1 VSEFIGQF
9 VICRSRDQGVV
20 CGYLEKLVPCEGL
33 FAAELTEARQV
44 RNWTDGANTLF
55 EMALTG
61 PGQARISLPLDRFMM
76 AGVCG
81 VYPCTPE
88 ATENL
93 RQSRWGKRFAPSG
106 SPRRATKTPG

>member
-1 VSEFIGQF
+1 MIGEF

-20 CGYLEKLVPCEGL
+20 CGYLKVLTPSATG
-33 FAAELTEARQV
+33 FSAELEEARQV
-44 RNWTDGANTLF
+44 RQWNDGCNTLF

-61 PGQARISLPLDRFMM
+61 PGQARISLPLDRFLM

-88 ATENL
+88 ATDNL
-93 RQSRWGKRFAPSG
+93 KQSRWDKSYRSSAS
-106 SPRRATKTPG
+106 SPRPTRHPG